1 MPDGHR
7 WSGYSHEELYEQ
19 INAGPGPKASHASM
33 ERWQGVSAALTE
45 INADLHVG
53 VLRSGATWEGSAA
66 DKARAGINPL
76 AAWAD
81 DARAGAEVMRD
92 SAEMQADHIA
102 KARSDMPPPVKVTAE
117 EPNLLVTALTN
128 LVGGQTDYEAQEQA
142 KNAAEQRAREVMT
155 TYASST
161 FANTST
167 LAQFHQ
173 PPQLVISAPDAVRN
187 DSPGVSAP
195 GWGYGGPRGG
205 RRGGR
210 GGWRGGRGG
219 RGGGYQGSRPVAQPS
234 YGGGGSTGTSWTG
247 TSGTTRA
254 STAALPAS
262 ASGSA
267 PVVYGP
273 GGVIGGGQ
281 QGKDRKKSST
291 DTTNEQQHAGSS
303 GAGAGSGSGSGGSAG
318 GGGGAGSGSGAGA
331 NQLLPGANGSLPV
344 PTGTTTT
351 SSAEFGAF
359 ATANAQHAATTVP
372 GSPGAMAGAGGQ
384 VGGNDTVHKRST
396 PAPAQ
401 PVFDPFGGLGGPRG
415 AEEEEDATHDAA
427 DYLRQTDDIYGLGGT
442 ISPPVIGESTT
453 H

>member
-45 INADLHVG
+45 INAELHAG

-66 DKARAGINPL
+66 DKARTGINPL

-81 DARAGAEVMRD
+81 DARAGAEVMRI
-92 SAEMQADHIA
+92 SAELQADYIA

-128 LVGGQTDYEAQEQA
+128 LVGGQTDYEAQEKA

-161 FANTST
+161 FSNTST
-167 LAQFHQ
+167 LGQFHQ
-173 PPQLVISAPDAVRN
+173 PPQLVISAPEVVRN
-187 DSPGVSAP
+187 DSAGVSAP

-205 RRGGR
+205 RGGGR

-219 RGGGYQGSRPVAQPS
+219 GRGGYSTSRPVTQPS
-234 YGGGGSTGTSWTG
+234 VGGGGASTGTSRAWAPGSTTPSTVTSPAS
-247 TSGTTRA
+247 TSG
-254 STAALPAS
+254 PATF
-262 ASGSA
+262 
-267 PVVYGP
+267 GP
-273 GGVIGGGQ
+273 GGVLGGAAGQ
-281 QGKDRKKSST
+281 PDKDRRKSSSSSPSSET
-291 DTTNEQQHAGSS
+291 PDTTNGQHAG
-303 GAGAGSGSGSGGSAG
+303 G
-318 GGGGAGSGSGAGA
+318 GGGGAGG
-331 NQLLPGANGSLPV
+331 NQQQQLLPGANGSLPV
-344 PTGTTTT
+344 PVGTTTA

-359 ATANAQHAATTVP
+359 ATANAQHAATTAP
-372 GSPGAMAGAGGQ
+372 GSPGSMLGAGGQ

-396 PAPAQ
+396 PAAAQ
-401 PVFDPFGGLGGPRG
+401 PAFDPFGGLSGARG

>member
-53 VLRSGATWEGSAA
+53 VLRSGATWEGAAA
-66 DKARAGINPL
+66 DKARRGINPL

-81 DARAGAEVMRD
+81 DARAGAEVMRT
-92 SAEMQADHIA
+92 SAELQADYIA

-161 FANTST
+161 FSNTST

-187 DSPGVSAP
+187 DAPGVSAP

-205 RRGGR
+205 RGGGR

-219 RGGGYQGSRPVAQPS
+219 RGGYSGPRPAVQPS
-234 YGGGGSTGTSWTG
+234 YGGGSTGTSWSG
-247 TSGTTRA
+247 TSGTTRT

-262 ASGSA
+262 APGSGSG
-267 PVVYGP
+267 PVPYGP
-273 GGVIGGGQ
+273 GGVIGGGGQ
-281 QGKDRKKSST
+281 QGKDRKNSSS
-291 DTTNEQQHAGSS
+291 DTTNEQQHAG
-303 GAGAGSGSGSGGSAG
+303 GPGSGSGSGS

-331 NQLLPGANGSLPV
+331 NQLLPGANGALPL
-344 PTGTTTT
+344 PTGTTTA

-359 ATANAQHAATTVP
+359 ATANAQHAATTAP
-372 GSPGAMAGAGGQ
+372 GSPGSMLGAGGQ

>member
-45 INADLHVG
+45 INADLHAG
-53 VLRSGATWEGSAA
+53 VLRSGATWEGAAA
-66 DKARAGINPL
+66 DKARMGINPL

-81 DARAGAEVMRD
+81 DARAGAEVMRR
-92 SAEMQADHIA
+92 SAERQADHIA

-128 LVGGQTDYEAQEQA
+128 LVGGQTDYEVQEQA

-161 FANTST
+161 FSNTST

-173 PPQLVISAPDAVRN
+173 PPQLVIGGPDAVRN
-187 DSPGVSAP
+187 DSAGVSAP

-205 RRGGR
+205 RGGGR

-219 RGGGYQGSRPVAQPS
+219 RGGYQGPRPVAQPS
-234 YGGGGSTGTSWTG
+234 YGGGSTGTSWTG

-273 GGVIGGGQ
+273 GGVIGGQ
-281 QGKDRKKSST
+281 QGKDRKST
-291 DTTNEQQHAGSS
+291 DTTNEQQHAG
-303 GAGAGSGSGSGGSAG
+303 GSGPGAG
-318 GGGGAGSGSGAGA
+318 GGGGAGSHAGTGAGAGA

-344 PTGTTTT
+344 PSGTTTT

-359 ATANAQHAATTVP
+359 ATANAQHAATTAP
-372 GSPGAMAGAGGQ
+372 GSPGAMPGAGGQ

-427 DYLRQTDDIYGLGGT
+427 DYLRQTDDIYGLGGI

-453 H
+453 R